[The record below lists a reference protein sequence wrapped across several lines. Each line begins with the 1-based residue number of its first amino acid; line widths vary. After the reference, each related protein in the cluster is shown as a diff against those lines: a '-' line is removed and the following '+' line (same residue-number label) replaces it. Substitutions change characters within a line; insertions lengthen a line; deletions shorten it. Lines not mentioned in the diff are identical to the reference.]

1 MQPTVLSAKFSFQ
14 TLFFNVLQ
22 HVYSR
27 LVHSKVRHFR
37 TSWWLRFHKHGNAGC
52 ESCRTDTTLK
62 SHCSDLF
69 KRQNHISARILF
81 QMVNSEMSRSKDPVQ
96 VASRKDLFSIIAYL
110 DGKLP
115 DCCEVSARA
124 VVSKNTQ
131 KEHFQ
136 SSFRAESYNSVQFR
150 ALLLPVIV
158 VDNSN
163 CHGLVQRCRHCKDPI
178 WWLESVYWVHGSL
191 KLTHS
196 SLIDLSGAVSVDVV
210 TLFLFHKRR

>member
-136 SSFRAESYNSVQFR
+136 SSFRAVSEQFQSSFR
-150 ALLLPVIV
+150 AV
-158 VDNSN
+158 SE
-163 CHGLVQRCRHCKDPI
+163 QFK
-178 WWLESVYWVHGSL
+178 
-191 KLTHS
+191 S
-196 SLIDLSGAVSVDVV
+196 SFIRAVSEQFQNYFRAVSKQFQSSFRAVSEQ
-210 TLFLFHKRR
+210 FQSS